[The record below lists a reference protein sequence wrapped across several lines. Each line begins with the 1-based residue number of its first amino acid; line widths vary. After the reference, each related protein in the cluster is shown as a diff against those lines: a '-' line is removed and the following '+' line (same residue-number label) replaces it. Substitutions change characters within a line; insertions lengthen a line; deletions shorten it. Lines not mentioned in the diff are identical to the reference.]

1 MEKIRN
7 CKTALNISINR
18 YTNEIEASINPY
30 LGCFHRC
37 NYCYVQAEKY
47 SKEKNI
53 DEVEIKINIIDVLIK
68 QLNNLLPKYS
78 SGIVYLGTSSDPFQ
92 PVERKY
98 KLSHK
103 ILSLLLEHTP
113 YNIHI
118 FTKSVLILDELELIK
133 KFKERVNISIT
144 IITTDEKIKNI
155 FESYSSS
162 IEERLCCM
170 NEFNSNNISCGCSIM
185 PILPYITD
193 TKDNIE
199 KLFST
204 LKEAYCSY
212 IWWGYLTLRENI
224 TQINKISQKEKY
236 FAILS
241 QHFPELI
248 EKYKILYKNKILPN
262 LEYQKIIDTRLKFYA
277 KKYKISY
284 CGPKWTKQVYQQLF

>member
-1 MEKIRN
+1 MEKITN

-30 LGCFHRC
+30 LGCSHRC

-68 QLNNLLPKYS
+68 QLNNLLPKYP

-118 FTKSVLILDELELIK
+118 FTKSVLILDELKLIK

-155 FESYSSS
+155 FEPYSSS
-162 IEERLCCM
+162 IEERLYCM
-170 NEFNSNNISCGCSIM
+170 KEFNSNNISYGCSIM

-193 TKDNIE
+193 SKENIE
-199 KLFST
+199 KLFSV
-204 LKEAYCSY
+204 LKDALCCYV
-212 IWWGYLTLRENI
+212 WWGYLTLRENI

-248 EKYKILYKNKILPN
+248 EKYKILYKNRISPS
-262 LEYQKIIDTRLKFYA
+262 LEYQKIVDTRLKIYA
-277 KKYKISY
+277 KKYKISF

>member
-1 MEKIRN
+1 MEKITN
-7 CKTALNISINR
+7 CKIALNISINR

-53 DEVEIKINIIDVLIK
+53 DEVEIKVNIIDVLIK
-68 QLNNLLPKYS
+68 QLNNLLPKYP
-78 SGIVYLGTSSDPFQ
+78 SGIIYLGTSSDPFQ

-118 FTKSVLILDELELIK
+118 FTKSVFILDELELIK

-155 FESYSSS
+155 FEPYSSS
-162 IEERLCCM
+162 IEERLYCIK
-170 NEFNSNNISCGCSIM
+170 EFNSNNISCGCSIM

-212 IWWGYLTLRENI
+212 VWWGYLTLRGNI

-241 QHFPELI
+241 QHFPELV
-248 EKYKILYKNKILPN
+248 EKYKILYKNRISPN

-277 KKYKISY
+277 KKYKISF
-284 CGPKWTKQVYQQLF
+284 CGPKWTKQIYQQLF

>member
-1 MEKIRN
+1 MEKITN

-18 YTNEIEASINPY
+18 YTNEIETSINPY
-30 LGCFHRC
+30 LGCSHRC

-68 QLNNLLPKYS
+68 QLNNLLAKYS

-118 FTKSVLILDELELIK
+118 FTKSVFILDELELIK

-155 FESYSSS
+155 FEPYSSS
-162 IEERLCCM
+162 IEERLYCM
-170 NEFNSNNISCGCSIM
+170 KEFNSNNISCGCSIM

-212 IWWGYLTLRENI
+212 VWWGYLTLRENI

-236 FAILS
+236 FTILS
-241 QHFPELI
+241 KHFPELV
-248 EKYKILYKNKILPN
+248 EKYKILYKNKISPN
-262 LEYQKIIDTRLKFYA
+262 LEYQKIVDTRLKFYA
-277 KKYKISY
+277 KKYKISF